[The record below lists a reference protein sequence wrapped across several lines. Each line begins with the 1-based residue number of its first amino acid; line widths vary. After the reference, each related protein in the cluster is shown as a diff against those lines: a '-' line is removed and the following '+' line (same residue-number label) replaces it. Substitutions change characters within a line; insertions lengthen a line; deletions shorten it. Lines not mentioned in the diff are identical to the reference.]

1 MRPRRCCRGFCAAL
15 SILHP
20 LFPPLLALLYLPFS
34 LCLSTLLS
42 LFFLVRFSPSLFFF
56 RSSIFPSL
64 FICHLFFPVPLLPLS
79 HPLSHKLSLSLLLPS
94 HLSPSLSCDSA
105 TELAILQIVTAS
117 TIDSVA
123 RSCFSKIV
131 KIFSLEVR
139 KESNCKSFIA

>member
-20 LFPPLLALLYLPFS
+20 LFPSSSRSPLSASLS

-64 FICHLFFPVPLLPLS
+64 FICHLFFPVPPLPLS

-117 TIDSVA
+117 YRHDRFRGA
-123 RSCFSKIV
+123 FL
-131 KIFSLEVR
+131 FFE
-139 KESNCKSFIA
+139 NCKNFLSRSA